1 MPSSWPSALPNI
13 LKAFL
18 APAMQLPARL
28 RATILFEILLA
39 VVGAYSVSRGE
50 HDAFYWTMILM
61 TASFVLVII
70 PRSQD
75 RDSALEAG
83 QNKAVDLIKP
93 NE

>member
-1 MPSSWPSALPNI
+1 MPSGWPSALPNI

-39 VVGAYSVSRGE
+39 GVGAYSVSRGE

-61 TASFVLVII
+61 TVCFMFVII
-70 PRSQD
+70 SRNEGSD
-75 RDSALEAG
+75 KALEKG
-83 QNKAVDLIKP
+83 QNNAVDLIKP
-93 NE
+93 NA